1 VDTELD
7 AGSRFSFTLPL
18 DSTGVPEPEADLL
31 SPELTEGINRRPK
44 ILVVEDDRDL
54 ALLLRRRLEAE
65 GYRVLLAGSG
75 EDALW
80 LAQESQPQLITLDI
94 MLPDLDGFTVLERLK
109 ENPMTLG
116 IPVVIV
122 SVLADTERG
131 YALGAVDYV
140 TKPFDESKLIQSVEG
155 ALHSPEE
162 SEGQRLLV
170 ADQDPE
176 VLTLLEKSLALQGYQ
191 VQVASDGQAALAQV
205 DEYEPDLI
213 LLDTQLP
220 EVDGYEVIRRLK
232 SDDSTR
238 SIPIIVLTGSSV
250 DKERDKVRVLGMQVS
265 QYVAKPLSIEMLIRE
280 IQKATIG
287 IP

>member
-1 VDTELD
+1 
-7 AGSRFSFTLPL
+7 
-18 DSTGVPEPEADLL
+18 
-31 SPELTEGINRRPK
+31 
-44 ILVVEDDRDL
+44 
-54 ALLLRRRLEAE
+54 
-65 GYRVLLAGSG
+65 
-75 EDALW
+75 
-80 LAQESQPQLITLDI
+80 
-94 MLPDLDGFTVLERLK
+94 
-109 ENPMTLG
+109 MTSG

-122 SVLADTERG
+122 SVLSDTERG

-140 TKPFDESKLIQSVEG
+140 TKPFDESKLIQSVKG
-155 ALHSPEE
+155 ALHSLDE

-170 ADQDPE
+170 ADRDPE
-176 VLTLLEKSLALQGYQ
+176 VLTLLEESLALQGYQ
-191 VQVASDGQAALAQV
+191 VQVASDGQEALAQV
-205 DEYEPDLI
+205 YEYEPDLI

-232 SDDSTR
+232 NDDSTR

-250 DKERDKVRVLGMQVS
+250 DKERDRVRVLGMEVS

>member
-1 VDTELD
+1 
-7 AGSRFSFTLPL
+7 L

-31 SPELTEGINRRPK
+31 SPELTEGISRRPK

-54 ALLLRRRLEAE
+54 ALLLRRRLESE

-109 ENPMTLG
+109 ENPMTSG

-155 ALHSPEE
+155 ALHSLEE

-176 VLTLLEKSLALQGYQ
+176 VLTLLERSLALQGYQ

-205 DEYEPDLI
+205 YEYEPDLI

-250 DKERDKVRVLGMQVS
+250 DKERDRVRVLGMEVS